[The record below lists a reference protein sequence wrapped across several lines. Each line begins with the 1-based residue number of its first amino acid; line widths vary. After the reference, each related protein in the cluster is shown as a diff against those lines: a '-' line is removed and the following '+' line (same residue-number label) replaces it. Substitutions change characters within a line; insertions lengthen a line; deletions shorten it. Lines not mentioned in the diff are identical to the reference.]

1 MSIEYLSD
9 ADAQRQ
15 PGLRMVYVK
24 GVPSPWGEAAK
35 GILHHK
41 DIAVSATYL
50 DVTSDAQAAWTGGLR
65 SAPIAVYNDEAPIG
79 GWREILMLAE
89 RLAPTPSLLPADPQT
104 QERVLL
110 LSHLLCG
117 ENGLGWVRRVQAID
131 AGLRGEGGFPKP
143 VAEYL
148 GNKYGFSADSAR
160 NATARVVE
168 LLALFTEQLTQ
179 QARAESP
186 YLVGDSLSAA
196 DFYCAAFMGL
206 FAPLPSE
213 QCAMHPRTRAAFETL
228 DAATAAALDPILLR
242 HRDHLYNTAMALPL
256 SL

>member
-41 DIAVSATYL
+41 GIAVSATYL
-50 DVTSDAQAAWTGGLR
+50 DVTS
-65 SAPIAVYNDEAPIG
+65 DEAPIG

-186 YLVGDSLSAA
+186 YLVGDSLCAA

-213 QCAMHPRTRAAFETL
+213 QCAMHPKTRAAFETL

-242 HRDHLYNTAMALPL
+242 HRDHLYDTAMVLPL